1 MRIAIIYATREGQT
15 KRIVDYLAGVLRAR
29 DVAVETF
36 DARQKADPDLE
47 TYDALIVAG
56 SVHIGSHE
64 RELVRFVEAH
74 REELERI
81 PTAFVSVSLSQAGA
95 EDGARTAEQRARA
108 NENVAGVLD
117 TFFRKTGWQ
126 PRWIQPFAGALL
138 YTQYNFLVRF
148 IMKMISKREGGSVD
162 TSRDHEYTDWSAVER
177 FAARIIGDMSAA
189 PVASAAAPR
198 QRHADPAA

>member
-15 KRIVDYLAGVLRAR
+15 KRIVDHLVGVFRAR
-29 DVAVETF
+29 DVAIEIF
-36 DARQKADPDLE
+36 DAKKKPDPDLA

-81 PTAFVSVSLSQAGA
+81 PTAFVSVSLSQAGV
-95 EDGARTAEQRARA
+95 EDVERTAEQRARA
-108 NENVAGVLD
+108 NQNVAGVLD
-117 TFFRKTGWQ
+117 AFFRKTGWQ

-138 YTQYNFLVRF
+138 YTRYNFLIRF
-148 IMKMISKREGGSVD
+148 VMKMISKKEGGSVD

-177 FAARIIGDMSAA
+177 FAARIIGEMSVTPAA
-189 PVASAAAPR
+189 TVDVP
-198 QRHADPAA
+198 QLRHADPAA